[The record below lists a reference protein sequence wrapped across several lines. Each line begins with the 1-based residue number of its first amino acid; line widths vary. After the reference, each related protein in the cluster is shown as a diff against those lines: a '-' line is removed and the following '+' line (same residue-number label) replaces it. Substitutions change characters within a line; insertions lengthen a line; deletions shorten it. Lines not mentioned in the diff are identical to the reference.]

1 MRLKKEIADINNSNS
16 GWQKERDRL
25 TSTNEQLNREIK
37 NVKEEF
43 GQYQNKARIALKA
56 QSDAESGKIASLTTE
71 VGKLQNHNAELETRV
86 SEADEKVKKLLE
98 RLKAIK
104 VTTDTQKKE
113 LRRKIAELHDKEQAL
128 RSIKQ
133 DATNMLEM
141 QGNGLRAME
150 DRLATEE
157 KRLKKILRYVSLIT
171 IANAHNSRSGHDPDS
186 ATGNSIREDG
196 NNGGDQMGGTI
207 DKFGMDES
215 VAKNLI
221 DQLFAGSSENSSYE
235 RPTTPSFE
243 PDTRTEQKNRSS
255 SRVLDMLTN
264 MDTEAPRTN
273 TSSRLIDMVVLDSEP
288 NGFGKKKSSRFSQAA
303 SDGAVINSGRDSKD
317 MDNDDGRQEHLL
329 LRAVTAAV
337 DSTSKLDLLQ
347 KTDETFVPQVHDD
360 GVDSDPAEK
369 LLLAEEELAK
379 LRVHFDEVKQMN
391 ELHLQQQSVLKE
403 EIRELHRKMR
413 RQEKLIDSNDSSTS
427 NTSITTGKKSQRNLN
442 LEYLKQCIYKF
453 MIADEPN
460 ERLTLVDP
468 ICTILELSPSEVD
481 RVKKVAKYEAN
492 AGVLSGVVNF
502 FSPYTPT
509 KT

>member
-16 GWQKERDRL
+16 GWQKERVRL

-71 VGKLQNHNAELETRV
+71 VGELQNHNAELETRV

-98 RLKAIK
+98 RLKATK

-113 LRRKIAELHDKEQAL
+113 LRRKIAELRDKEQAL
-128 RSIKQ
+128 RSMKH
-133 DATNMLEM
+133 DATNILEM
-141 QGNGLRAME
+141 QENGLREME

-157 KRLKKILRYVSLIT
+157 KRLKKILRYVALIIT
-171 IANAHNSRSGHDPDS
+171 ANAHNSSSGHVPDS
-186 ATGNSIREDG
+186 TTGSSIGEVG
-196 NNGGDQMGGTI
+196 NNGGDKMGGTI

-221 DQLFAGSSENSSYE
+221 DQLFAGSSENSSHE

-288 NGFGKKKSSRFSQAA
+288 NSFGKKKSSRFSQAA
-303 SDGAVINSGRDSKD
+303 SDGAVINSGR
-317 MDNDDGRQEHLL
+317 DNDDGRQEHLL

-347 KTDETFVPQVHDD
+347 KTDETFVPQVHGD

-427 NTSITTGKKSQRNLN
+427 NTSINTGKKSQRNMN

-468 ICTILELSPSEVD
+468 ICTILELSPSEVE